1 LIWIKTARCTGR
13 DNRLA
18 SQPGKGVHVVASS
31 RSTRESTSK
40 LELVR
45 NSALAVE
52 LTGDQCAVLAEVM
65 SVRELA
71 DGEILV
77 KQGASDN
84 HLYAVVSGA
93 LAVARQVEAGGEWV
107 TLHVLTKGDL
117 AGELGFMDG
126 RPHYAALR
134 ASGPTQVLCL
144 QREKLESLLS
154 RDPVVVY
161 RVMRAIFRV
170 VHVIL
175 NRMAMQT
182 SELTN
187 YLYKVHGKY

>member
-1 LIWIKTARCTGR
+1 VAEAATRGKNQEHAR
-13 DNRLA
+13 
-18 SQPGKGVHVVASS
+18 
-31 RSTRESTSK
+31 K

-52 LTGDQCAVLAEVM
+52 LTGDQCSVLAELV
-65 SVRELA
+65 SVRDLK
-71 DGEILV
+71 DGEVLV

-84 HLYAVVSGA
+84 RLFVIVSGA
-93 LAVARQVEAGGEWV
+93 LAVARQVEATGEWV
-107 TLHVLTKGDL
+107 TLHTLTKGDL

-144 QREKLESLLS
+144 EREKLESLLT
-154 RDPVVVY
+154 REPVIVY

-175 NRMAMQT
+175 NRLAMQT

-187 YLYKVHGKY
+187 YIYKTQAKY

>member
-1 LIWIKTARCTGR
+1 MPEPVTRGKNQEGAR
-13 DNRLA
+13 
-18 SQPGKGVHVVASS
+18 
-31 RSTRESTSK
+31 K
-40 LELVR
+40 LELLR

-52 LTGDQCAVLAEVM
+52 LTGDQCAVLADLV
-65 SVRELA
+65 SLRTLA
-71 DGEILV
+71 DGEVLV
-77 KQGASDN
+77 KQGTSDN
-84 HLYAVVSGA
+84 HLYVIVSGA
-93 LAVARQVEAGGEWV
+93 LAVARQTEADGQW
-107 TLHVLTKGDL
+107 LNLNLLTKGDL

-134 ASGPTQVLCL
+134 ASGPTQVLSL
-144 QREKLESLLS
+144 EREKLESLLA
-154 RDPVVVY
+154 REPVIVY

>member
-1 LIWIKTARCTGR
+1 VPEAATR
-13 DNRLA
+13 
-18 SQPGKGVHVVASS
+18 GKGQENA
-31 RSTRESTSK
+31 RK

-52 LTGDQCAVLAEVM
+52 LTGDQCQVLADLV
-65 SVRELA
+65 SVRSLA
-71 DGEILV
+71 DGEVLV
-77 KQGASDN
+77 RQGTSDN
-84 HLYAVVSGA
+84 HLYAIVSGA
-93 LAVARQVEAGGEWV
+93 LAVARQVEASGDWV

-144 QREKLESLLS
+144 QREKLELLLE
-154 RDPVVVY
+154 REPVIVY

-175 NRMAMQT
+175 NRLAMQT

-187 YLYKVHGKY
+187 YIYKTQAKY

>member
-1 LIWIKTARCTGR
+1 MPEAE
-13 DNRLA
+13 
-18 SQPGKGVHVVASS
+18 
-31 RSTRESTSK
+31 TRGTNQEAAQK

-52 LTGDQCAVLAEVM
+52 LTGDQCAVLAELV
-65 SVRELA
+65 SVRKLA
-71 DGEILV
+71 DGDVLV
-77 KQGASDN
+77 RQGTSDN
-84 HLYAVVSGA
+84 HLYVIVSGA
-93 LAVARQVEAGGEWV
+93 LAVARQVEADGQWIN
-107 TLHVLTKGDL
+107 LHLLGKGDL

-134 ASGPTQVLCL
+134 ATGPTQVLCL
-144 QREKLESLLS
+144 EREKLESLLE
-154 RDPVVVY
+154 REPVIVY

-170 VHVIL
+170 VHVIV

-187 YLYKVHGKY
+187 YIFKVHGKY

>member
-1 LIWIKTARCTGR
+1 MAEAAARGK
-13 DNRLA
+13 
-18 SQPGKGVHVVASS
+18 SQEGAQ
-31 RSTRESTSK
+31 K
-40 LELVR
+40 LELLR

-52 LTGDQCAVLAEVM
+52 LTGDQCSVLADLVTL
-65 SVRELA
+65 RNLA
-71 DGEILV
+71 DGEVLV
-77 KQGASDN
+77 RQGASDN
-84 HLYAVVSGA
+84 HLYVIVSGA
-93 LAVARQVEAGGEWV
+93 LAVARQTESDGQW
-107 TLHVLTKGDL
+107 LNLNLLTKGDL

-126 RPHYAALR
+126 RPHYASLR
-134 ASGPTQVLCL
+134 ASGPTQVLSL
-144 QREKLESLLS
+144 EREKLESLLQ
-154 RDPVVVY
+154 REPVIVY

>member
-1 LIWIKTARCTGR
+1 MDAVFKTGKARDGG
-13 DNRLA
+13 L
-18 SQPGKGVHVVASS
+18 
-31 RSTRESTSK
+31 K

-52 LTGDQCAVLAEVM
+52 LTGDQCAVLAELV
-65 SVRELA
+65 SVRDLK

-77 KQGASDN
+77 RQGASDS

-93 LAVARQVEAGGEWV
+93 LAVARESNGQWV
-107 TLHVLTKGDL
+107 NLHVLTKGDL

-134 ASGPTQVLCL
+134 AAGPTQVLSL
-144 QREKLESLLS
+144 EREKLESLLE
-154 RDPVVVY
+154 RNPVVVY
-161 RVMRAIFRV
+161 RVMRAILRV

-175 NRMAMQT
+175 NRLAMQT

-187 YLYKVHGKY
+187 YLFKVHGKY

>member
-1 LIWIKTARCTGR
+1 MAEAISRGKNQEGAR
-13 DNRLA
+13 
-18 SQPGKGVHVVASS
+18 
-31 RSTRESTSK
+31 K
-40 LELVR
+40 LELLR

-52 LTGDQCAVLAEVM
+52 LTGDQCAVLSDLV
-65 SVRELA
+65 SLRTLA
-71 DGEILV
+71 DGEVLV

-84 HLYAVVSGA
+84 HLYVIVSGG
-93 LAVARQVEAGGEWV
+93 LAVARQVEADGQWV
-107 TLHVLTKGDL
+107 NLNLLTKGDL
-117 AGELGFMDG
+117 AGELAFMDG

-134 ASGPTQVLCL
+134 ASGPTQVLSL
-144 QREKLESLLS
+144 EREKLESLLT
-154 RDPVVVY
+154 REPVIVY

>member
-1 LIWIKTARCTGR
+1 VQEA
-13 DNRLA
+13 
-18 SQPGKGVHVVASS
+18 
-31 RSTRESTSK
+31 SK

-45 NSALAVE
+45 NSALASE
-52 LTGDQCAVLAEVM
+52 LTGDQCRVLADAMQVHD
-65 SVRELA
+65 LA

-84 HLYAVVSGA
+84 RVYAVVSGA
-93 LAVARQVEAGGEWV
+93 LGVSRESDGEWHN
-107 TLHVLTKGDL
+107 LHVLTKGDL

-126 RPHYAALR
+126 RPRYAAIR
-134 ASGPTQVLCL
+134 ALGETRVLSL
-144 QREKLESLLS
+144 EREKLESLLD
-154 RDPVVVY
+154 RDPVIVY

-175 NRMAMQT
+175 NRLAMQS

-187 YLYKVHGKY
+187 YVFKVHGKY

>member
-1 LIWIKTARCTGR
+1 MAINANREKSRTDAR
-13 DNRLA
+13 
-18 SQPGKGVHVVASS
+18 
-31 RSTRESTSK
+31 K

-52 LTGDQCAVLAEVM
+52 LTGDQCAVLADLV
-65 SVRELA
+65 SVKELA
-71 DGEILV
+71 DGEVLV
-77 KQGASDN
+77 RQGAADN
-84 HLYAVVSGA
+84 HLYVIVSGA
-93 LAVARQVEAGGEWV
+93 LAVARQVEGDGQWIN
-107 TLHVLTKGDL
+107 LHLLTKGDL

-134 ASGPTQVLCL
+134 ATGATQVLCL
-144 QREKLESLLS
+144 EREKLESLLG
-154 RDPVVVY
+154 REPVIVY

-170 VHVIL
+170 VHVIV

-187 YLYKVHGKY
+187 YVFKVHGKY

>member
-1 LIWIKTARCTGR
+1 MDVAVGRARTEAGT
-13 DNRLA
+13 
-18 SQPGKGVHVVASS
+18 PM
-31 RSTRESTSK
+31 

-52 LTGDQCAVLAEVM
+52 LTGDQCRLLAESM
-65 SVRELA
+65 SVRDLEE
-71 DGEILV
+71 GEVLV
-77 KQGASDN
+77 QQGASDN
-84 HLYAVVSGA
+84 RVYAVVSGA
-93 LAVARQVEAGGEWV
+93 LAVARRIEATGEWV

-134 ASGPTQVLCL
+134 AAGPARVLCL
-144 QREKLESLLS
+144 EREKLEALLE
-154 RDPVVVY
+154 RDPLIVY

-170 VHVIL
+170 VHVVL
-175 NRMAMQT
+175 NRLAMQT
-182 SELTN
+182 GELTN

>member
-1 LIWIKTARCTGR
+1 
-13 DNRLA
+13 
-18 SQPGKGVHVVASS
+18 
-31 RSTRESTSK
+31 
-40 LELVR
+40 
-45 NSALAVE
+45 
-52 LTGDQCAVLAEVM
+52 M
-65 SVRELA
+65 
-71 DGEILV
+71 
-77 KQGASDN
+77 
-84 HLYAVVSGA
+84 
-93 LAVARQVEAGGEWV
+93 
-107 TLHVLTKGDL
+107 LTKGDL

-134 ASGPTQVLCL
+134 ATGPTQVLCL
-144 QREKLESLLS
+144 QRDRLESLLQ
-154 RDPVVVY
+154 REPVIVY

>member
-1 LIWIKTARCTGR
+1 MAINTNREKSRTDAR
-13 DNRLA
+13 
-18 SQPGKGVHVVASS
+18 
-31 RSTRESTSK
+31 K

-52 LTGDQCAVLAEVM
+52 LTGDQCAVLAELV
-65 SVRELA
+65 SVKELA
-71 DGEILV
+71 DGDVLV
-77 KQGASDN
+77 RQGAADN
-84 HLYAVVSGA
+84 HLYVIVNGA
-93 LAVARQVEAGGEWV
+93 LAVARQVEGDGQWIN
-107 TLHVLTKGDL
+107 LHLLTKGDL

-134 ASGPTQVLCL
+134 ATGPTQVLCL
-144 QREKLESLLS
+144 EREKLESLLE
-154 RDPVVVY
+154 REPVIVY

-170 VHVIL
+170 VHVII

-187 YLYKVHGKY
+187 YVFKVHGKY

>member
-1 LIWIKTARCTGR
+1 MA
-13 DNRLA
+13 A
-18 SQPGKGVHVVASS
+18 AV
-31 RSTRESTSK
+31 TRGQTQADALK

-52 LTGDQCAVLAEVM
+52 LTGDQCAVLSDIVA
-65 SVRELA
+65 VRDLA

-77 KQGASDN
+77 KQGTSDN
-84 HLYAVVSGA
+84 HIYVVISGM
-93 LAVARQVEAGGEWV
+93 LAVARESEAGGQWIN
-107 TLHVLTKGDL
+107 LQMLSKGDL
-117 AGELGFMDG
+117 AGELAFMDG

-134 ASGPTQVLCL
+134 AAGPTRVLSL
-144 QREKLESLLS
+144 EREKLESLLD
-154 RDPVVVY
+154 REPVIVY

-187 YLYKVHGKY
+187 YIFKVHGKY

>member
-1 LIWIKTARCTGR
+1 MPETAARGA
-13 DNRLA
+13 NQEAAL
-18 SQPGKGVHVVASS
+18 
-31 RSTRESTSK
+31 K

-52 LTGDQCAVLAEVM
+52 LTGDQCAVLAELV
-65 SVRELA
+65 SVRKLA
-71 DGEILV
+71 DGEVLV
-77 KQGASDN
+77 RQGASDN
-84 HLYAVVSGA
+84 HLYAIMSGA
-93 LAVARQVEAGGEWV
+93 LAVARQVEADGQWV
-107 TLHVLTKGDL
+107 NLHLLGKGDL

-134 ASGPTQVLCL
+134 ATGPTQVLCL
-144 QREKLESLLS
+144 EREKLESLLES
-154 RDPVVVY
+154 EPVIVY

-170 VHVIL
+170 VHVIV

-187 YLYKVHGKY
+187 YIFKVHGKY

>member
-1 LIWIKTARCTGR
+1 MAINANREKPRTDAR
-13 DNRLA
+13 
-18 SQPGKGVHVVASS
+18 
-31 RSTRESTSK
+31 K

-52 LTGDQCAVLAEVM
+52 LTGDQCAVLADLV
-65 SVRELA
+65 SVKELA
-71 DGEILV
+71 DGEVLV
-77 KQGASDN
+77 RQGAADN
-84 HLYAVVSGA
+84 YLYVIVSGA
-93 LAVARQVEAGGEWV
+93 LAVARQVEGDGQWIN
-107 TLHVLTKGDL
+107 LHLLTKGDL

-134 ASGPTQVLCL
+134 ATGATQVLCL
-144 QREKLESLLS
+144 EREKLESLLG
-154 RDPVVVY
+154 REPVIVY

-170 VHVIL
+170 VHVIV

-187 YLYKVHGKY
+187 YVFKVHGKY